1 MTLPAAKT
9 AEEEAAKE
17 DMLLYFFYQY
27 SLSVMKRGEMLMNA
41 NVVGVGVVLFG
52 LVGERARAA
61 SCFFYVAVS
70 PLFQRDRLI
79 CCCLFNVWGF
89 SLFTPERNR
98 MRRVREA
105 FS

>member
-27 SLSVMKRGEMLMNA
+27 SLSEMKRGEMLMNA

-52 LVGERARAA
+52 LVRERARAA
-61 SCFFYVAVS
+61 FSMS
-70 PLFQRDRLI
+70 PL
-79 CCCLFNVWGF
+79 VA
-89 SLFTPERNR
+89 
-98 MRRVREA
+98 A
-105 FS
+105 FSKG